1 MVKHLLLD
9 LDGTLY
15 PGSARLVAENTRRM
29 ICFIAEFL
37 HISFA
42 EARTLRANRNPQF
55 GTTLEWLQ
63 AEHGLGGPGPDDKEK
78 KAWQYMRYVH
88 PEEEVNEL
96 DFDPRLRPFLQSLH
110 LPMTVLT
117 NAPAFHAERIL
128 AFLRIDDLFLGIWD
142 VARTGFLGKP
152 HRNAYIGAL
161 SLSGYTIEETLFAD
175 DYGQYVRGYM
185 DLGGG
190 AVLVND
196 QKSEWAKTPS
206 APHIDSIYEIGQ
218 FV

>member
-15 PGSARLVAENTRRM
+15 PGSARIIAENTRRM
-29 ICFIAEFL
+29 ICFIAEL
-37 HISFA
+37 LDISFE
-42 EARTLRANRNPQF
+42 EAKDLRTNRNPQF

-63 AEHGLGGPGPDDKEK
+63 AEHGFGGPDKKDKEE

-88 PEEEVNEL
+88 PEEEVNEVP
-96 DFDPRLRPFLQSLH
+96 FDPHIRPFLRSLH

-128 AFLRIDDLFLGIWD
+128 RFLQINDLFLGIWD
-142 VARTGFLGKP
+142 VVRSNFKGKP
-152 HRNAYIGAL
+152 HWNAYVGAL

-175 DYGQYVRGYM
+175 DYPQYVQGYL
-185 DLGGG
+185 DSGGR

-196 QKSEWAKTPS
+196 QKSEWEKVPS
-206 APHIDSIYEIGQ
+206 APHIDSLYEIGK
-218 FV
+218 FL